1 VVLVQGS
8 IIDSAV
14 FHLKKLLKETPDDE
28 RIYATLGKCYAL
40 IGNVKDAISCGMK
53 ALNIMP
59 MKADAYIGP
68 SLEKDLMEIY
78 ILTNNYNLALD
89 KMEYLLSIPSW
100 LGIGYL
106 SINPLYDKLRSLPR
120 FQKIVFAGYK

>member
-1 VVLVQGS
+1 
-8 IIDSAV
+8 
-14 FHLKKLLKETPDDE
+14 LKKLLKETPDDE
-28 RIYATLGKCYAL
+28 RIYATLGKRHAL

-53 ALNIMP
+53 ALNIRP
-59 MKADAYIGP
+59 IKADAYLGP
-68 SLEKDLMEIY
+68 SLEQDLMEIY

-100 LGIGYL
+100 LGIGCL

-120 FQKIVFAGYK
+120 FQKIVSAGYR